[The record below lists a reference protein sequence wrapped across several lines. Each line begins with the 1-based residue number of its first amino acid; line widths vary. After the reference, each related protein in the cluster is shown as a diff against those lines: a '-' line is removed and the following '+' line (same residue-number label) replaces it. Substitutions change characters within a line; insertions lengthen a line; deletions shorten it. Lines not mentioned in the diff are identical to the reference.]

1 MSELSSIIV
10 SILPYA
16 IGALFS
22 PFLLANLL
30 EANSPENYPRLSSFA
45 YLFGSII
52 IFLILVF
59 FGLYIGTGLSATIL
73 GPIKVCSIIEVAL
86 GGILVIIAVKSL
98 FVREYA
104 RDGGILGFIFSLSE
118 DNNLSVFLKFFYL
131 GFISIL
137 SSFAAA
143 ILITVAGI
151 IIGLATPTFTNS
163 AITIII
169 LGIISLLMI
178 IIAFILHL
186 LSSDYAE
193 DLLDPLRGWA
203 PSYGDH
209 VAAIVYFILGL
220 FFLIRGFM
228 FSRLI

>member
-22 PFLLANLL
+22 PFLLVNLL
-30 EANSPENYPRLSSFA
+30 EANSPEKYPRLSSFA

-73 GPIKVCSIIEVAL
+73 GPIKVGSIIEVAL

-98 FVREYA
+98 FIREYA

-163 AITIII
+163 AIIIII

-178 IIAFILHL
+178 IIAVILYL

-203 PSYGDH
+203 PSYGDY

-220 FFLIRGFM
+220 FFLIRGFI
-228 FSRLI
+228 FFRLI

>member
-1 MSELSSIIV
+1 MSELSSILV

-22 PFLLANLL
+22 PFILANLL
-30 EANSPENYPRLSSFA
+30 EANSPENRPRLSSFA

-59 FGLYIGTGLSATIL
+59 FGLYIGASLSATIL
-73 GPIKVCSIIEVAL
+73 GPIKVGSIIEVAL

-98 FVREYA
+98 FVREYG
-104 RDGGILGFIFSLSE
+104 REGGLLGFIISLRE
-118 DNNLSVFLKFFYL
+118 DNNLSVFIKFFYL

-137 SSFAAA
+137 ASFTTA

-163 AITIII
+163 VITVII
-169 LGIISLLMI
+169 LGLISLFMAL
-178 IIAFILHL
+178 IAFILYL
-186 LSSDYAE
+186 ISSNVAE
-193 DLLDPLRGWA
+193 DLLDPFRGWA
-203 PSYGDH
+203 PKYGDYL
-209 VAAIVYFILGL
+209 AAVVYFLLGL

-228 FSRLI
+228 FFRLI

>member
-22 PFLLANLL
+22 PFILANLL

-45 YLFGSII
+45 YLLGSII

-73 GPIKVCSIIEVAL
+73 GPIKVGSIIEVAL
-86 GGILVIIAVKSL
+86 GGILIIIGVKSL
-98 FVREYA
+98 FIREYA
-104 RDGGILGFIFSLSE
+104 REGGILGFIFSLRE
-118 DNNLSVFLKFFYL
+118 DNDLSVFVKFFYL
-131 GFISIL
+131 GFITIL
-137 SSFAAA
+137 ASFTAA
-143 ILITVAGI
+143 ILIAVAGI

-163 AITIII
+163 AITVII
-169 LGIISLLMI
+169 LGIISLFMV
-178 IIAFILHL
+178 IIAFILYL

-193 DLLDPLRGWA
+193 DLLDPFRRWTLQ
-203 PSYGDH
+203 YGDYL
-209 VAAIVYFILGL
+209 AAIVYFLLGL
-220 FFLIRGFM
+220 LFLTRGFI
-228 FSRLI
+228 FFRLI